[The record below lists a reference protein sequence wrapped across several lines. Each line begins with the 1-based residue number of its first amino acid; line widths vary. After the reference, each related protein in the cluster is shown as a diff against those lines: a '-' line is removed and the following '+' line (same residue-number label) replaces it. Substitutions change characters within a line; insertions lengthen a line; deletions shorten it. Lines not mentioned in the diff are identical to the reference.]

1 MAFYFCTNQI
11 CSYVHLP
18 QVTIFD
24 VVPISFHVT
33 FVRDKPKLKKS
44 PSEAALHKQVSMAT
58 ANSIDEDELV
68 TDHVVRS
75 ASPNY
80 FQMAGNTAIAG
91 AKRASIPIKR

>member
-1 MAFYFCTNQI
+1 MHFCTNQI
-11 CSYVHLP
+11 CSNVHLP
-18 QVTIFD
+18 QVTIVD

-44 PSEAALHKQVSMAT
+44 RSEAALHKQVFMAT
-58 ANSIDEDELV
+58 ANSIDEVELV
-68 TDHVVRS
+68 MDHVERV